1 MFYGCTSLASVPA
14 LPATTLAEYCY
25 AYMFKGCT
33 SLKVSSTQTGA
44 YQYEWR
50 IPTNGTVGK
59 TAWSWN
65 DSMLSGTGG
74 TYTGNPS
81 INKTYYVENPP
92 VA

>member
-1 MFYGCTSLASVPA
+1 MFY
-14 LPATTLAEYCY
+14 
-25 AYMFKGCT
+25 GCT
-33 SLKVSSTQTGA
+33 SLKVSSTQTET

-59 TAWSWN
+59 TASSWN
-65 DSMLSGTGG
+65 DSTLSGTGG